1 MTLGAFGA
9 TAGIFAIFFFGEVP
23 RVRNDLLSKL
33 PFIGHR
39 FVREIPAS
47 DNVCVTSLGVDGA
60 QEQGWSGRRT
70 GLG

>member
-39 FVREIPAS
+39 FIREIPAS
-47 DNVCVTSLGVDGA
+47 DNVRTTSSLEGEWLGQEDG
-60 QEQGWSGRRT
+60 
-70 GLG
+70 